1 MTSKSHTRFI
11 WSSTNYNSMNN
22 RSRAESESVL
32 SAGEYRRRYSP
43 FTFTPRISSQG
54 CALANWQCH
63 RKYLR
68 YHLWLWFW
76 LAVSTVSSFLVS
88 ANNHREI
95 VSLFY
100 EGSTAIHDTSN
111 VKKKGLNW
119 QSLSVLVYNCE

>member
-1 MTSKSHTRFI
+1 MF
-11 WSSTNYNSMNN
+11 STCKYMYMVNDIQKPYKIHLIQYKLQSMNN

-76 LAVSTVSSFLVS
+76 L
-88 ANNHREI
+88 
-95 VSLFY
+95 
-100 EGSTAIHDTSN
+100 
-111 VKKKGLNW
+111 
-119 QSLSVLVYNCE
+119 